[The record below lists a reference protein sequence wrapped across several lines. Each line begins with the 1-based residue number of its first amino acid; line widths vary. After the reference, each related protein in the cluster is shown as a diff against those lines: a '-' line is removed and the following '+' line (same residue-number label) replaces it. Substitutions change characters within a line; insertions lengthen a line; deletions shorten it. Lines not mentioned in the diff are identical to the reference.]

1 MIRRLSRSVALS
13 LVLSACFA
21 LAGMTRVEAEVR
33 FGPPADV
40 AAVSAL
46 ATSVKAASATLGPVV
61 VVGTAAY
68 FNIYWHDSAEYLA
81 KKVNGKW
88 KVVERT
94 GGAGT
99 AATYAQYTHGALT
112 AAQICALGHHIPES
126 PITDCR

>member
-1 MIRRLSRSVALS
+1 LI
-13 LVLSACFA
+13 LSACFTFA
-21 LAGMTRVEAEVR
+21 VVTRAEAEVR

-40 AAVSAL
+40 AAVLAL
-46 ATSVKAASATLGPVV
+46 AKSVKPAPATLGPIV

-68 FNIYWHDSAEYLA
+68 FNIYWHDSAEYFA

-88 KVVERT
+88 KVVDRT

-99 AATYAQYTHGALT
+99 AAIYAENAHGALT